1 MRVIDKI
8 NECIS
13 KDQVFFSFEF
23 FPPKTAAG
31 VQNLYKRIDRL
42 GQLGPL
48 FCDVTWGAGG
58 SQQGSTIEISSN
70 AQKMGMDILM
80 HLTCVNLTSE
90 GAIAALDAARKA
102 GIQNILVLRG
112 DPVRGASSFTECDK
126 GFSHAI
132 DLIRFIRKMYGD
144 VFCIG
149 VAAHPEGHLH
159 GVDKHQE
166 LVYLKEKVDTGADFI
181 ITQLFYDVAIYKE
194 FVIECR
200 QIGVTCPIIPG
211 VMPIQTYGG
220 FVRMTSFCET
230 RVPDEIKT
238 TLEPIKDNDEAVKEY
253 GIRLGVNMCRNLLE
267 DGAPGLHF
275 YTLNLERAVRA
286 ILSELEL
293 VKMSPVRELPWHS
306 TCCIKRAGE
315 NIRPIYWSNRPE
327 SYVARTALWDE
338 YPNGRWGN
346 CESPAFGDLSD
357 SPYVTA
363 NLSAFE
369 RREMWGQAPTSTD
382 NITQTFVAYVRGD
395 IKSLPWCNTPL
406 HLETQSI
413 REQLISIN
421 KNGYWTLNSQP
432 KVNGAPSKD
441 PVFGWGGD
449 HGYVY
454 QKAYIECF
462 TSPQQLRKLMD
473 RASEINSIQY
483 YAIDSKGNSYSN
495 AENSVIAV
503 TWGVFRDKEI
513 LQPTIMDRASFIAW
527 KDEAFSLWNSMWGS
541 LYEKESESQKLI
553 RAIHDSYFLVSIV
566 ENDFVHGDIWALFSD
581 GLNELKSDN

>member
-1 MRVIDKI
+1 MRAIDKI
-8 NECIS
+8 TDCIS
-13 KDQVFFSFEF
+13 KKQVFFSFEF

-58 SQQGSTIEISSN
+58 SNHGSTIEISSN

-80 HLTCVNLTSE
+80 HLTCVNLTPE
-90 GAIAALDAARKA
+90 NAITALDAARNA

-112 DPVRGASSFTECDK
+112 DPVQGASSFEECDK

-132 DLIRFIRKMYGD
+132 DLIRFIRKKYKD
-144 VFCIG
+144 AFCIG

-159 GVDKHQE
+159 AADKQQE
-166 LVYLKEKVDTGADFI
+166 LVYLKEKVDAGAGFI
-181 ITQLFYDVAIYKE
+181 ITQLFYDVFVYKE
-194 FVIECR
+194 FVCECR
-200 QIGVTCPIIPG
+200 QIGITCPIIPG

-220 FVRMTSFCET
+220 FVRMTSFCEA
-230 RVPDEIKT
+230 RVPGEIQDA
-238 TLEPIKDNDEAVKEY
+238 LEPIKGNDEAVKEY
-253 GIRLGVNMCRNLLE
+253 GIRLGVKMCRKLLE

-286 ILSELEL
+286 ILSELNL
-293 VKMSPVRELPWHS
+293 VNVNSIRELPWHS

-315 NIRPIYWSNRPE
+315 SIRPIYWSNRPE

-346 CESPAFGDLSD
+346 SESPAFGELSD
-357 SPYVTA
+357 SPYVTTK
-363 NLSAFE
+363 LSASE
-369 RREMWGQAPTSTD
+369 RREMWGHALKSTND
-382 NITQTFVAYVRGD
+382 ITKTFVSYVRGD

-406 HLETQSI
+406 HLETKSI

-421 KNGYWTLNSQP
+421 KSGYWTLNSQP
-432 KVNGAPSKD
+432 KVNGAPSED

-449 HGYVY
+449 YGHVY

-473 RASEINSIQY
+473 RASAMNSIQY
-483 YAIDSKGNSYSN
+483 YAIDSKGNSYSS
-495 AENSVIAV
+495 AGNSVIAV

-527 KDEAFSLWNSMWGS
+527 KDEAFALWISMWGI
-541 LYEKESESQKLI
+541 LYEKDSESQRLI
-553 RAIHDSYFLVSIV
+553 REIHDSYFLVSIV
-566 ENDFVHGDIWALFSD
+566 ENDFVHGDIWALFHD
-581 GLNELKSDN
+581 EIKELENGN